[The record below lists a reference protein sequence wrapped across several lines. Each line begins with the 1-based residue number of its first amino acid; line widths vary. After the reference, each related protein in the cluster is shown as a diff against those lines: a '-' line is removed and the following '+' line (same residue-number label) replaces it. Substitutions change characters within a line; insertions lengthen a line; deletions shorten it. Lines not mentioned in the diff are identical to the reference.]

1 MSHLAHEDIAQ
12 LVELRSCNWVIAIT
26 GRPDTIVDN
35 KQEWA
40 RKGRGRGRERGQK
53 RFKEVKSKRHKVI
66 ERVTKTELW
75 DS

>member
-1 MSHLAHEDIAQ
+1 MSHLAHGDIAQ
-12 LVELRSCNWVIAIT
+12 LVLLRSCNWARCDYGLVW
-26 GRPDTIVDN
+26 PHTIVDN

-40 RKGRGRGRERGQK
+40 GRGRGRGRGQK